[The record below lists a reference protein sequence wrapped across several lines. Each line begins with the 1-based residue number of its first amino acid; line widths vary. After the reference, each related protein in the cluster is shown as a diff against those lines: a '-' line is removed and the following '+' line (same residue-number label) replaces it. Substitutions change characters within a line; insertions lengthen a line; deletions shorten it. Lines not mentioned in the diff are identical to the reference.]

1 MMIKK
6 GPPPLVPFQR
16 RLLHLISFS
25 YLYREYKTRKEENA
39 NGASFFNHQVS
50 LLTEPAKCFVGF
62 SPFLFFK
69 FYFFFLLLE
78 LSQSHLHTHSPG
90 PPKKITEKENGKTNG
105 CLTSFRPVA
114 THSTIP
120 LFFKQCVLFVF
131 CYFGT
136 LSLIEPP
143 GLEEVSYRVGSL
155 PLVFFFLYFFPL
167 YQPFGSLY
175 KQKRFFS
182 FCRRG

>member
-62 SPFLFFK
+62 SPFLFSNFI
-69 FYFFFLLLE
+69 
-78 LSQSHLHTHSPG
+78 SSSCCWSGARVTCTHIARAPQ
-90 PPKKITEKENGKTNG
+90 KITEKENGKTNG